1 MVTERTNPSDA
12 QLRERDTLARR
23 YIGQCIH
30 KLEVIP

>member
-1 MVTERTNPSDA
+1 MITKCANPGDA
-12 QLRERDTLARR
+12 QLRECDTLARR